1 MSDRISKALANHDKN
16 FNCCQSVACAYCDLV
31 GVDEATM
38 FKAGEAFGLGMG
50 GMNGTCG
57 AIAGAVLLAGF
68 KNSSAN
74 LEHPDSKANTYKLS
88 AAILKAFE
96 EKNGATLCRELKGIE
111 TGNILR
117 SCPGCIEDAAA
128 IAEDILNLK
137 PDQDI

>member
-1 MSDRISKALANHDKN
+1 MSDRIQKALDNHNKN
-16 FNCCQSVACAYCDLV
+16 YNCCQSVACAYCDLL
-31 GVDEATM
+31 GIDEATM

-50 GMNGTCG
+50 NMEGTCG

-74 LEHPDSKANTYKLS
+74 LEKPNSKASTYKLS

-96 EKNGATLCRELKGIE
+96 EQNGATLCHVIKGRD
-111 TGNILR
+111 TGNVLR
-117 SCPGCIEDAAA
+117 SCSGCIEDAAQ

-137 PDQDI
+137 

>member
-1 MSDRISKALANHDKN
+1 MSDRIQKAPDNHNKN
-16 FNCCQSVACAYCDLV
+16 YNCCQSVACAYCDLL
-31 GVDEATM
+31 GIDEATM

-50 GMNGTCG
+50 NMEGTCG

-74 LEHPDSKANTYKLS
+74 LEKPNSKASTYKLS

-96 EKNGATLCRELKGIE
+96 EKNGATLCHVIKGRD
-111 TGNILR
+111 TGNVLR
-117 SCPGCIEDAAA
+117 SCSGCIEDAAQ

-137 PDQDI
+137 

>member
-1 MSDRISKALANHDKN
+1 MSDRIQKALDNHNKN
-16 FNCCQSVACAYCDLV
+16 YKCCQSVACAYCDLL
-31 GVDEATM
+31 GIDEATM

-50 GMNGTCG
+50 NMEGTCG

-74 LEHPDSKANTYKLS
+74 LEKPNSKASTYKLS

-96 EKNGATLCRELKGIE
+96 EKNGATLCHVIKGRD
-111 TGNILR
+111 TGNVLR
-117 SCPGCIEDAAA
+117 SCSGCIEDAAQ

-137 PDQDI
+137 

>member
-1 MSDRISKALANHDKN
+1 MSDRIQKALDNHNKN
-16 FNCCQSVACAYCDLV
+16 YNCCQSVACAYCDLL
-31 GVDEATM
+31 GIAEATM

-50 GMNGTCG
+50 NMEGTCG

-74 LEHPDSKANTYKLS
+74 LEKPNSKASTYKLS

-96 EKNGATLCRELKGIE
+96 EKNGATLCHVIKGRD
-111 TGNILR
+111 TGNVLR
-117 SCPGCIEDAAA
+117 SCSGCIEDAAQ

-137 PDQDI
+137 

>member
-1 MSDRISKALANHDKN
+1 MSDRIQKALDNHNKN
-16 FNCCQSVACAYCDLV
+16 YNCCQSVACAYCDLL
-31 GVDEATM
+31 GIDEATM

-50 GMNGTCG
+50 NMEGTCG

-74 LEHPDSKANTYKLS
+74 LEKPNSKASTYKLS

-96 EKNGATLCRELKGIE
+96 EKNGATLCHVIKARD
-111 TGNILR
+111 TGNVLR
-117 SCPGCIEDAAA
+117 SCSGCIEDAAQ

-137 PDQDI
+137 

>member
-1 MSDRISKALANHDKN
+1 MSDRIKKALDNHNKN
-16 FNCCQSVACAYCDLV
+16 YNCCQSVACAYCDLL
-31 GVDEATM
+31 GIDEAIM

-50 GMNGTCG
+50 NMEGTCG

-74 LEHPDSKANTYKLS
+74 LEKPNSKASTYKLS

-96 EKNGATLCRELKGIE
+96 EKNGATLCHVIKGRD
-111 TGNILR
+111 TGNVLR
-117 SCPGCIEDAAA
+117 SCSGCIEDAAQ

-137 PDQDI
+137 

>member
-1 MSDRISKALANHDKN
+1 MSDRVAKSLANHDKN
-16 FNCCQSVACAYCDLV
+16 YNCCQSVACAYCDLV

-50 GMNGTCG
+50 GMDGTCG

-74 LEHPDSKANTYKLS
+74 LEHPNSKAATYKLS
-88 AAILKAFE
+88 AAILNAFK
-96 EKNGATLCRELKGIE
+96 EKNGATACRDLKGVD
-111 TGNILR
+111 TGVVLR

-128 IAEDILNLK
+128 IAEEILKLK
-137 PDQDI
+137 